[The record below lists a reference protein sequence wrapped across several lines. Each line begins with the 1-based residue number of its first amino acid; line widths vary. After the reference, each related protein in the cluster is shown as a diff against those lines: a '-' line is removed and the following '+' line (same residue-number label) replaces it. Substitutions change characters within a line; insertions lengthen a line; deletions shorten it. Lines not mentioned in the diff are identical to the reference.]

1 MEVQPFFCFV
11 PSFVPLSSL
20 TACGSPRPREINE
33 TPPLA

>member
-1 MEVQPFFCFV
+1 MEVQPFFV
-11 PSFVPLSSL
+11 SSPLSSLLSSL